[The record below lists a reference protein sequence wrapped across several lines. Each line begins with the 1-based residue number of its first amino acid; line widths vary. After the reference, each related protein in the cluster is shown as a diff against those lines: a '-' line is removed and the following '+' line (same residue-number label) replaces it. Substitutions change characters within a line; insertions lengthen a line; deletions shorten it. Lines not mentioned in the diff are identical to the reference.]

1 MVANPLRPGSGAR
14 WLSEIETNGASCI
27 SLNSLAS
34 ALSVAESASFLR
46 SLGNP
51 ECEAELIKA
60 RSLESDS
67 GSRRW
72 PEPDPEGQVR
82 GRPHYVSSANRPLL
96 AMGTRPQGEY
106 LLKQ

>member
-1 MVANPLRPGSGAR
+1 MPGKLSQAGSFANENP
-14 WLSEIETNGASCI
+14 
-27 SLNSLAS
+27 
-34 ALSVAESASFLR
+34 FLR

-51 ECEAELIKA
+51 ECGAELIKA

-67 GSRRW
+67 GEQTLARTRTLKAKSEVDRI
-72 PEPDPEGQVR
+72 G
-82 GRPHYVSSANRPLL
+82 VSSANRPLL